1 MATKPVLVT
10 ILRRKKHYFDDEPLS
25 RHRFWSGNFIFWRRG
40 LFSSPFLGKKRSI
53 LTTKPNLVANLG
65 REMLFFGDET
75 RSRHHFEEKK
85 ALFWRRDRISSPFWG
100 RKRSILTT
108 RPNLVTNLRRRK
120 PIFDD
125 ETESRRH
132 FGAENAQF

>member
-1 MATKPVLVT
+1 MLPEIDMAYSFFTQLYGLNHLVT
-10 ILRRKKHYFDDEPLS
+10 
-25 RHRFWSGNFIFWRRG
+25 
-40 LFSSPFLGKKRSI
+40 
-53 LTTKPNLVANLG
+53 NLG

-108 RPNLVTNLRRRK
+108 KGILVANLGREMLFFGDEANLVAN
-120 PIFDD
+120 FDRVYND
-125 ETESRRH
+125 KVSWY
-132 FGAENAQF
+132 

>member
-1 MATKPVLVT
+1 MTTKPNLVA
-10 ILRRKKHYFDDEPLS
+10 ILGRRKPIFDDETYS
-25 RHRFWSGNFIFWRRG
+25 RRQFGERNAVFWRRG

-85 ALFWRRDRISSPFWG
+85 SP
-100 RKRSILTT
+100 ILAT
-108 RPNLVTNLRRRK
+108 RPNLVAILGQKTLN
-120 PIFDD
+120 FGD
-125 ETESRRH
+125 EAESRH
-132 FGAENAQF
+132 